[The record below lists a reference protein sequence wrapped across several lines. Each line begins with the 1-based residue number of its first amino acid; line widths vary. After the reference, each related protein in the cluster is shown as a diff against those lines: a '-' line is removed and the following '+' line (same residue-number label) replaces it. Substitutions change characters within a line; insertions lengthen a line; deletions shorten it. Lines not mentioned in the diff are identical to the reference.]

1 MKVKTVIGIHL
12 VNEMIRN
19 GWQLMNVKFNGS
31 KPEFL
36 MLKEDEVS
44 RKEIRASRRDV

>member
-44 RKEIRASRRDV
+44 RKEIRPSRRDV

>member
-12 VNEMIRN
+12 VNEMIRS

-36 MLKEDEVS
+36 MLKEDEVP